1 MQHRAVRD
9 WTSSTLKERLDHVRE
24 LSGGISQNR
33 LGAEAGIE
41 GGPMSKLMTRPRPS
55 AEKLA
60 AIATRWGVSL
70 LWLTTGT
77 GQPRDDEPTPA
88 REVVLDPRY
97 PERSAAIAAVVALG
111 ATEDDAQRWAD
122 EAAVA
127 LDSEED
133 PERGWWVRRMLARRD
148 ETRKLAASLA
158 AQQADEAKRER
169 DTAAATEKT
178 RPKLPARK

>member
-1 MQHRAVRD
+1 MKKAAAKRIWV
-9 WTSSTLKERLDHVRE
+9 
-24 LSGGISQNR
+24 SQ
-33 LGAEAGIE
+33 
-41 GGPMSKLMTRPRPS
+41 
-55 AEKLA
+55 
-60 AIATRWGVSL
+60 SL
-70 LWLTTGT
+70 LQEFLYGGRGAGMKLLDAVSAYTGRSIEDLL
-77 GQPRDDEPTPA
+77 GRSRDTPTPA

-169 DTAAATEKT
+169 GEAPDMGRDTLK
-178 RPKLPARK
+178 KLLGD